1 MVAEKTGIGFIN
13 QRDMGLTLF
22 SLFGYTIVHPDFFKV
37 PIDTEGFLALC
48 HVWRV
53 IGHLLGIADEFNV
66 FQGDVNL
73 IQKRSRAFL
82 NHIITPTFMNLPK
95 NFEHMSFALMDG
107 LRSIIPEINVPIMRF
122 FSNVLNNVP
131 GYYLKEESRLYQ
143 IKYVKRFPHYVA
155 EDTDKVIQVQKDID
169 ENVEVCSAFGKLS
182 LFQRCNI
189 RFTAFLVGDI
199 GGKSNILR
207 RISNLISKERLY
219 FMLKYPII
227 AKWRFGEEYA
237 YVDNSIMES
246 YLKAKRGE

>member
-1 MVAEKTGIGFIN
+1 
-13 QRDMGLTLF
+13 MGLTLF

-53 IGHLLGIADEFNV
+53 IGNLLGIAEEFNV
-66 FQGDVNL
+66 FQGDINL

-82 NHIITPTFMNLPK
+82 DHIITPTFMRLPK

-131 GYYLKEESRLYQ
+131 GYYLNEESRLYQ
-143 IKYVKRFPHYVA
+143 KRYVKRYPHYIA
-155 EDTDKVIQVQKDID
+155 EDIERVMQVLKDIE
-169 ENVEVCSAFGKLS
+169 ENMGVCSAFGKLS
-182 LFQRCNI
+182 LFQRCNL

-207 RISNLISKERLY
+207 KISNVLSRGRLY
-219 FMLKYPII
+219 FMLKYPFI
-227 AKWRFGEEYA
+227 AKWRFGEENA

-246 YLKAKRGE
+246 YLKAKSGQ